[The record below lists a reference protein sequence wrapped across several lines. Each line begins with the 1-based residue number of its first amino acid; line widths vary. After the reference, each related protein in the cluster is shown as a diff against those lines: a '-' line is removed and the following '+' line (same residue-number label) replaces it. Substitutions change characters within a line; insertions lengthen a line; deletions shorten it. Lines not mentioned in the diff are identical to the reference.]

1 MFSKCWMFLLWGQ
14 EASPGVPYR
23 TSGII
28 FTLLNNEKRISFCL
42 FLLLVIKMVWI
53 RRHVKASIV
62 NMSRDLQ
69 HRLLGHSEIFF
80 GWFSTGSGLIFVSF
94 KTVRIPDPAPNRRI
108 DLVVMVV
115 IDPGQQGQY
124 GSGSS
129 TVVIK
134 LTIMNLVLH

>member
-1 MFSKCWMFLLWGQ
+1 
-14 EASPGVPYR
+14 
-23 TSGII
+23 
-28 FTLLNNEKRISFCL
+28 
-42 FLLLVIKMVWI
+42 
-53 RRHVKASIV
+53 
-62 NMSRDLQ
+62 MSRDLQ